1 MKKTVILLIMLINI
15 SVTYSYDQIGKYYED
30 NIQNVI
36 LASAIETDQNGNVY
50 IADYSG
56 GKIVI
61 LDKKFNFLK
70 YIEGFKNP
78 SSVTVYK
85 EKIYT
90 TIASCGPVAI
100 PAAAPPPPPV
110 S

>member
-1 MKKTVILLIMLINI
+1 MLINI

-56 GKIVI
+56 GKII
-61 LDKKFNFLK
+61 
-70 YIEGFKNP
+70 
-78 SSVTVYK
+78 T
-85 EKIYT
+85 
-90 TIASCGPVAI
+90 
-100 PAAAPPPPPV
+100 
-110 S
+110 